1 LSAAL
6 DLLPIGIGIFD
17 RKLRMV
23 YCNRPFGEL
32 RDLPPSV
39 CRSGTALTDII
50 RYNAVR
56 GDFGPGDVDEMVA
69 ARMDEIAL
77 LGPREVEGE
86 YRDGRRL
93 LIRYTPAPDCGL
105 LVTYSDVS
113 HARAVER
120 NLRENEERYSL
131 VSQAVAE
138 GIYDW
143 DIERNVLW
151 VSPRLMEI
159 FTFEGMELSAAD

>member
-1 LSAAL
+1 LGAAL

-69 ARMDEIAL
+69 ARMDEITL
-77 LGPREVEGE
+77 LRPREVEGE

-93 LIRYTPAPDCGL
+93 LIQYTPVPDCGL
-105 LVTYSDVS
+105 LVTYSDVT
-113 HARAVER
+113 HARASSAICVKTR
-120 NLRENEERYSL
+120 SAIP
-131 VSQAVAE
+131 SSAKP
-138 GIYDW
+138 
-143 DIERNVLW
+143 
-151 VSPRLMEI
+151 SPKA
-159 FTFEGMELSAAD
+159 FTIGRSNAMRCGCRRG